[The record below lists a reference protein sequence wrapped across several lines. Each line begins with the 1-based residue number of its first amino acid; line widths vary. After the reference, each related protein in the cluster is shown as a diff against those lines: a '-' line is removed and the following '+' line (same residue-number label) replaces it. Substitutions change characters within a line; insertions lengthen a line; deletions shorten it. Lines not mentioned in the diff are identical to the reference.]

1 MKRKKEI
8 IATISCVELWMH
20 RKNKLNRTD
29 SAVKSGTGYH
39 QSNKHYNRKSKKNQQ
54 LRQEM
59 KNSSRSC
66 FLIALGI

>member
-1 MKRKKEI
+1 MKQKKEI
-8 IATISCVELWMH
+8 IGTISGMELIKH

-39 QSNKHYNRKSKKNQQ
+39 KSDIHYNRKSKKNQQ

-66 FLIALGI
+66 FLFGI